1 MQPFSKR
8 LQRSSRVLA
17 RDRVTRITARA
28 SIDASSRDPH
38 KHFVRIAKVK
48 KIRRL
53 VARKKRFVVGRV
65 KCAIRATRTPCGE
78 PLAVSDEPLRF
89 TTLSAYARTMSAIPA
104 TSEIGATPAKA
115 NRNAMF
121 WVLHSL
127 CWLAYAVS
135 HYLGAL
141 IYSKPVGYMK
151 VIVAGT
157 LAGFVVSVP
166 LRYVCR
172 RLWRYPPL
180 LALLGALAAAYVAA
194 LVWRLALSF
203 AYLRYLPE
211 SFWATSIADYF
222 SGTVQAAYLMA
233 SWVGAY
239 FGFRYYESTQLQ
251 REATLRASTLAQ
263 EAQLK
268 MLRYQLNPH
277 FLFNTLNAI
286 STLILDQRN
295 QTANS
300 AVTGLSEFL
309 RYTLDQDPMKR
320 VTVAQEIEALNLYL
334 DIEKLRFGH
343 RLTLIYRIEPLAMQ
357 ALVPSLVLQPLIENA
372 IKYAVAP
379 REQGGTITIAG
390 EMSGQDLRLAV
401 TDDGPG
407 MADPTRLQH
416 GRGVGIRNT
425 RERLQV
431 LYGERGR
438 VELMDARPGLR
449 VQLTVPAEFAET
461 RSST

>member
-1 MQPFSKR
+1 
-8 LQRSSRVLA
+8 
-17 RDRVTRITARA
+17 
-28 SIDASSRDPH
+28 
-38 KHFVRIAKVK
+38 
-48 KIRRL
+48 
-53 VARKKRFVVGRV
+53 
-65 KCAIRATRTPCGE
+65 
-78 PLAVSDEPLRF
+78 
-89 TTLSAYARTMSAIPA
+89 MSAVTAA
-104 TSEIGATPAKA
+104 TDISATPIRA
-115 NRNAMF
+115 NRNTMF
-121 WVLHSL
+121 WLLHSL
-127 CWLAYAVS
+127 CWFAYAVS

-141 IYSKPVGYMK
+141 IYSKPTGYLK

-157 LAGFVVSVP
+157 VAGFIVSAP

-172 RLWRYPPL
+172 RLWGYPPL
-180 LALLGALAAAYVAA
+180 VAILGALAAAYVAA
-194 LVWRLALSF
+194 LIWRVLLSF
-203 AYLRYLPE
+203 AYLEFLPE
-211 SFWATSIADYF
+211 SFWASTVMDYF

-233 SWVGAY
+233 CWVGAY
-239 FGFRYYESTQLQ
+239 FGIRYYESMQLQ
-251 REATLRASTLAQ
+251 REAALRASTLAN

-295 QTANS
+295 STANS

-334 DIEKLRFGH
+334 EIEKLRFGQ
-343 RLTLIYRIEPLAMQ
+343 RLTLIYRIEPQAMQ
-357 ALVPSLVLQPLIENA
+357 ALIPSLVLQPLIENA

-379 REQGGTITIAG
+379 REQGGVITIAG
-390 EMSGQDLRLAV
+390 AIHGEELRLSV

-407 MADPTRLQH
+407 MIDVAQLDH

-431 LYGERGR
+431 LYGTRGR
-438 VELMDARPGLR
+438 VELADAQPGLR
-449 VQLTVPAEFAET
+449 VQLAFPVELTQPRVGP
-461 RSST
+461 